1 MPSIPQTDQILDIR
15 IKLELYQFDSVG
27 IRLGV
32 SVEVIVISRLDMYHT
47 NVLMYCAM
55 ILWALL
61 TMVKR

>member
-1 MPSIPQTDQILDIR
+1 VPSIPQTDQILDIR